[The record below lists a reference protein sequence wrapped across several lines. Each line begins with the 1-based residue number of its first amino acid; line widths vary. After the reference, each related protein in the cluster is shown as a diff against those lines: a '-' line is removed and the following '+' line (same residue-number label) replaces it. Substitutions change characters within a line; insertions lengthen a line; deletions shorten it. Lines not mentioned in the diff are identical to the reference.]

1 MDRNVMRT
9 KCHGFSSL
17 LPTLGSMVELLAFVE
32 TFMNVSLKV
41 SFRKFVNNDS
51 GLPLPIKN
59 GSEISVDEKWFV
71 RQQQCIPRI
80 SRQQKKK
87 LHQITHHTQNPFTH
101 THTQFIYFFI
111 SLFLLLSSPSG
122 FMELVSTISIPMYCI
137 INFSFRFYLLF
148 FLLNALSNCFTSVC
162 SFLLLLCIYC
172 FFFSL
177 YNHYFFVLLSHC
189 ITLFGNCKRSKKK
202 RG

>member
-1 MDRNVMRT
+1 MTVIRIKIPSIMDRNVMRT

-80 SRQQKKK
+80 SRQHEKNYIK
-87 LHQITHHTQNPFTH
+87 
-101 THTQFIYFFI
+101 
-111 SLFLLLSSPSG
+111 
-122 FMELVSTISIPMYCI
+122 
-137 INFSFRFYLLF
+137 
-148 FLLNALSNCFTSVC
+148 
-162 SFLLLLCIYC
+162 
-172 FFFSL
+172 
-177 YNHYFFVLLSHC
+177 
-189 ITLFGNCKRSKKK
+189 
-202 RG
+202 